1 MARTAL
7 YENLNVLTFD
17 TAEDLASTAA
27 ADLAAILRQAIAG
40 QGTAAA
46 IFATGNS
53 QLAFYHALRSR
64 DDIAWDCVTVFHMD
78 EYLGLSEQHPASFR
92 RVMREQLVDPVGP
105 RAFHGIAGDA
115 PDVAAELERYAAL
128 LAAARP
134 VACVLGIGENG
145 HLAFNDPPADF
156 TTGQSIHLVTL
167 VESCRQ
173 QQVGEGH
180 FARLE
185 DVPRQA
191 ISLTVP
197 ALLAPPHILV
207 LAPEARKAAA
217 VRAALEG
224 PITPDCPASILRTA
238 PHARLYLDRDSAAL
252 LGGAGSHDGW
262 VGPTQAGWA

>member
-1 MARTAL
+1 MPRTAR
-7 YENLNVLTFD
+7 YDNLDVLIFD
-17 TAEDLASTAA
+17 TADDLAARAA
-27 ADLAAILRQAIAG
+27 DDLAAIFRQAIAAQG
-40 QGTAAA
+40 QAAA

-64 DDIAWDCVTVFHMD
+64 DDIAWDRVTVFHMD
-78 EYLGLSEQHPASFR
+78 EYLGLPERHPASFR

-128 LAAARP
+128 LAAHRP

-156 TTGQSIHLVTL
+156 TTTETIHVVTL

-180 FARLE
+180 FARL
-185 DVPRQA
+185 D
-191 ISLTVP
+191 
-197 ALLAPPHILV
+197 
-207 LAPEARKAAA
+207 RKS
-217 VRAALEG
+217 V
-224 PITPDCPASILRTA
+224 
-238 PHARLYLDRDSAAL
+238 
-252 LGGAGSHDGW
+252 
-262 VGPTQAGWA
+262 V